1 VLVASSP
8 SGAVASHL
16 GCVEWICQVNGVG
29 LFFHANDHRF
39 AFSTQ
44 ATDKMYGRVISELL
58 EICDCVHVYIN
69 LIAICPS

>member
-1 VLVASSP
+1 M
-8 SGAVASHL
+8 
-16 GCVEWICQVNGVG
+16 NGVG

-69 LIAICPS
+69 LIAVPVNRFQCAIPAS

>member
-1 VLVASSP
+1 MAKPRVLVASSP

-39 AFSTQ
+39 AVSTQ
-44 ATDKMYGRVISELL
+44 ATHKMYGRVIFELL
-58 EICDCVHVYIN
+58 EICDSSMFTSI
-69 LIAICPS
+69 